1 MIQEFCN
8 WLAATRLSQLFAD
21 TAWFVPTVQSVH
33 IVSIAVVITTLMRMD
48 VRLLQLTRQG
58 PELSQLANS
67 YLPWIWW
74 SFLVLLITGILLTI
88 TEPTRELMNNA
99 FRLKM
104 LMVATLAIL
113 TLVFQR
119 ALGKDPGYWSASSDR
134 RIIGGVIGGVSMALC
149 VFIVVAGRLIAYV

>member
-8 WLAATRLSQLFAD
+8 WLAATRLSQAFAD
-21 TAWFVPTVQSVH
+21 AAWFVPTVQSVH

-48 VRLLQLTRQG
+48 VRLLRLTRGG

-74 SFLVLLITGILLTI
+74 AFLVLLVTGILLTI
-88 TEPTRELMNNA
+88 TEPSRELMNNA

-104 LMVATLAIL
+104 LMVAILAIL
-113 TLVFQR
+113 TVIFQR
-119 ALGKDPGYWSASSDR
+119 ALGKDPGFWSASKSR
-134 RIIGGVIGGVSMALC
+134 RMIGGVIGGASMALC
-149 VFIVVAGRLIAYV
+149 VCIVVAGRLIAYV

>member
-8 WLAATRLSQLFAD
+8 WLAATRLSQAFAD
-21 TAWFVPTVQSVH
+21 AAWFVPTVQSVH

-74 SFLVLLITGILLTI
+74 AFLVLLVTGILLTI
-88 TEPTRELMNNA
+88 TEPSRELMNNA

-119 ALGKDPGYWSASSDR
+119 AHGKDPG
-134 RIIGGVIGGVSMALC
+134 
-149 VFIVVAGRLIAYV
+149 